1 MKKILLITFFLFSAI
16 SFAQQIESNEDVVK
30 KNSHSTTLTSV
41 SASPNPFS
49 IQTRIRFKSS
59 KEQLI
64 RFTVKN
70 LLGKTVF
77 LQQIDS
83 KKGNNS
89 INFERNNISKGM
101 YIYTLQTETE
111 VISKRLVIR

>member
-1 MKKILLITFFLFSAI
+1 MKKILLITLLLFSAI
-16 SFAQQIESNEDVVK
+16 SFAQQTESEIGVA
-30 KNSHSTTLTSV
+30 KNNSQLTTLTSV

-49 IQTRIRFKSS
+49 IQTRIRFKSI
-59 KEQLI
+59 KEQPI

-77 LQQIDS
+77 LQKIDS